1 MTTDDVSADFA
12 SVFGVPPAV
21 GAVVRE
27 FRSCEFSTLARDG
40 TPVTWPTM
48 PFFEPEHRRFLITT
62 SIGLAQKAFNIRRD
76 GRVAMLF
83 SNPTGSGL
91 VSPPLVLI
99 QGDADAPEALT
110 SLAEGF
116 GVERAQLLFER
127 QPVGITLIA
136 VMPGPVRKLADWY
149 AWRIFIHVRPRRI
162 RWWPDGDPEG
172 PCGEVVV

>member
-1 MTTDDVSADFA
+1 MTTDRVPASFA
-12 SVFGVPPAV
+12 AVFGVPPAV

-62 SIGLAQKAFNIRRD
+62 SIGLAQKLFNVRRD

-99 QGDADAPEALT
+99 QGDADAHEGLMPPEA
-110 SLAEGF
+110 F
-116 GVERAQLLFER
+116 GVERTQLLFER
-127 QPVGITLIA
+127 QPVGITMIG

-149 AWRIFIHVRPRRI
+149 SWRVSIHVQPRRI
-162 RWWPDGDPEG
+162 RWWPDGEMDRPY
-172 PCGEVVV
+172 GEVVV

>member
-1 MTTDDVSADFA
+1 MPTLRVPADFA
-12 SVFGVPPAV
+12 TVFGVPPTV

-48 PFFEPEHRRFLITT
+48 PFFDPAQRRFLITC
-62 SIGLAQKAFNIRRD
+62 SIGLAQKAFNVRRD

-99 QGDADAPEALT
+99 QGDADAPDDLT
-110 SLAEGF
+110 PLAEGF
-116 GVERAQLLFER
+116 IERAQLVFER
-127 QPVGITLIA
+127 QPVGITMIG
-136 VMPGPVRKLADWY
+136 VMPGPIRKLADWY
-149 AWRIFIHVRPRRI
+149 GWRIFIHVRPRRI
-162 RWWPDGDPEG
+162 RWWPDGDHERPY
-172 PCGEVVV
+172 GEVVV